1 VDDWFGP
8 LAVKEKGCAML
19 ATATFSIDALEAPV
33 VNRPSLAGRQQRV
46 RRAAKRTAT
55 GSVCLV
61 VSPDPLR
68 RMMFGQA
75 AERAGW
81 RSVVCE
87 DQAQALEHIAAGTV
101 GLTLVDT
108 ATPGAKAT
116 IDRKNLVESLAGRQ
130 NLLTVVCGHTNDTQ
144 EEIWARE
151 HAAWMYLPGV
161 APESDIDPILSAA
174 KQVVEKLNKQ
184 RSSSLVGV
192 GDEF

>member
-1 VDDWFGP
+1 
-8 LAVKEKGCAML
+8 ML

-33 VNRPSLAGRQQRV
+33 VQRPTLAGRQQRV
-46 RRAAKRTAT
+46 RRTAKRTAT

-81 RSVVCE
+81 KSVVCSDE
-87 DQAQALEHIAAGTV
+87 AQALEQIAGGAV

-108 ATPGAKAT
+108 ATPGPQSAA
-116 IDRKNLVESLAGRQ
+116 DRKSLVEKLADQ
-130 NLLTVVCGHTNDTQ
+130 KNLLTVVCGRSSDTQ

-151 HAAWMYLPGV
+151 FAAWMYLPGV
-161 APESDIDPILSAA
+161 APESDLDPILAGA
-174 KQVVEKLNKQ
+174 KEVVEKLNKQ
-184 RSSSLVGV
+184 RAPSLVGV
-192 GDEF
+192 GGEY

>member
-1 VDDWFGP
+1 
-8 LAVKEKGCAML
+8 ML
-19 ATATFSIDALEAPV
+19 ATATFAIDALEAPV
-33 VNRPSLAGRQQRV
+33 VQRPALAGRQQRV
-46 RRAAKRTAT
+46 RRASKRSAT

-87 DQAQALEHIAAGTV
+87 DQAQAMEHIAAGAV

-108 ATPGAKAT
+108 ATSTQSAA
-116 IDRKNLVESLAGRQ
+116 DRKSLVESLAGRH
-130 NLLTVVCGHTNDTQ
+130 NLLTVVCGRTNDTQ

-151 HAAWMYLPGV
+151 QAAWMYLPGV

-174 KQVVEKLNKQ
+174 KEVVEKLNKAS
-184 RSSSLVGV
+184 RSLVGV
-192 GDEF
+192 ANEF

>member
-1 VDDWFGP
+1 
-8 LAVKEKGCAML
+8 ML
-19 ATATFSIDALEAPV
+19 ATATFAIDALEAPV
-33 VNRPSLAGRQQRV
+33 VQRPALAGRQQRV
-46 RRAAKRTAT
+46 RRATKRTAT

-87 DQAQALEHIAAGTV
+87 DRAQALEHIAAGAV

-108 ATPGAKAT
+108 ASTGT
-116 IDRKNLVESLAGRQ
+116 SDRKGLVESLAGRQ
-130 NLLTVVCGHTNDTQ
+130 NLLTVVCGRTNDTQ

-151 HAAWMYLPGV
+151 QAAWMYLPGV

-174 KQVVEKLNKQ
+174 KEVVEKLNKAS
-184 RSSSLVGV
+184 RSLVGV